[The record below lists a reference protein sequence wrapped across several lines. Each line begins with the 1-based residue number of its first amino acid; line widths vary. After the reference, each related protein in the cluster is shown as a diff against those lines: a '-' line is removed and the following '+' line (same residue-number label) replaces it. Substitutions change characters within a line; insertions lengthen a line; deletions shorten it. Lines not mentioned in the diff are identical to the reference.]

1 MKKLVLMKYINSRGL
16 PCYSRLTED
25 EAPGSDEARL
35 DMMELEAEEMLFAG
49 DMKEKLWIKSLNKEE
64 YKNLMD
70 LESRARLKKLDRL
83 IEDWRG
89 V

>member
-1 MKKLVLMKYINSRGL
+1 
-16 PCYSRLTED
+16 
-25 EAPGSDEARL
+25 
-35 DMMELEAEEMLFAG
+35 MELEAEEMLFAG